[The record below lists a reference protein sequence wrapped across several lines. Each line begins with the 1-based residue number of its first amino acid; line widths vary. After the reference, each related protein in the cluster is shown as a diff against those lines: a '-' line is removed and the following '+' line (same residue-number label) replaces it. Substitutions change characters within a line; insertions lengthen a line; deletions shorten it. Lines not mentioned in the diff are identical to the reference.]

1 MDESIKM
8 YFENKCKP
16 IKEEFGFD
24 IFKNIESS
32 LDKLI
37 EQNGLVSVFLS
48 IETSI
53 QIAYDMIK
61 YGAKI
66 NKKGKTIEE
75 IFFPPNKKNKRT
87 VKI

>member
-37 EQNGLVSVFLS
+37 EQNGLFSVFLS

-53 QIAYDMIK
+53 QMAYDMIK

-66 NKKGKTIEE
+66 NKNGKTMEE
-75 IFFPPNKKNKRT
+75 IFFPSNKKNKRT